1 MPNLIQRQL
10 TVGFLLVTTS
20 VAAQD
25 LISLEQAA
33 SRSGRDLTAAYEGKT
48 VAIRGQVAS
57 TPVWAVGTYYLPVHD
72 NTDHGLIL
80 EGDRKLFSE
89 LEPGDWIEARGS
101 IQARGGLPLL
111 APASIAKLR
120 HEPAPDPKDL
130 SVADL
135 CSVRY
140 LGLMVRTTATVTA
153 VGENLGGKSLE
164 ITDRGSTMAVF
175 LPRPSS
181 VAGRQLTRLRVG
193 DHVRLTGLA
202 TQYSLE
208 PPHARDFQIML
219 AGPAGVE
226 IVRSS
231 WMMPPYLLL
240 SALGGIGLV
249 VLLWWVRERR
259 LGINRRSMRAFHAL
273 SEEIVSAG
281 SPAEIA
287 EKLYNVLPAITQATG
302 VKLYLYNKRT
312 KSLEC
317 VPTDAD
323 PDPMAVAIDFPPAG
337 LAGAAVVCFRNRTL
351 LNVPDVRRS
360 PFVKNEA
367 KYDLPRSAM
376 FVPLF
381 AQHEILGV
389 LEVGNAR
396 RLGYFTVEEQ
406 AAAQHLANQVAASLK
421 LQMQQTIREQ
431 LFRSEKLAATGQLI
445 SGVASELRAPLDRIL
460 QLTTSLGAYSG
471 RPVPE
476 HALRQIA
483 GESQRA
489 AEIVSRLVSFAR
501 PEDAAAQNV
510 DVHAIVASLMQFREP
525 EWKTLGLR
533 VQNRL
538 TPEPALVLGAQ
549 GQLEQV
555 FLNLLV
561 HAEQCASEAPGK
573 TISIASSLIGRR
585 LTIEIGFSTTVE
597 RREAEIAE
605 DGHSLEIGALGL
617 GVCQGIVHSHGGEMR
632 FQDRSGTARFEV
644 ELPLIVPEETSASG
658 DSRKAAAPLTLLL
671 VDSDQGGQRQL
682 LALLSARGH
691 RIVPAPA
698 EEAADLAQRLRFDAV
713 LWAMHPS
720 GPRWSESQE
729 RIRSHVP
736 FFVLVSDGYDAELA
750 RSLEASGGFL
760 LARPIQDADLE
771 WILKQIESRPQSAAD
786 ARASR

>member
-1 MPNLIQRQL
+1 MVKKAMRYL
-10 TVGFLLVTTS
+10 TIAVLMLAARA
-20 VAAQD
+20 AAQD
-25 LISLEQAA
+25 FITLEQAG
-33 SRSGRDLTAAYEGKT
+33 SRNGHDLAAAYEGKA
-48 VAIRGQVAS
+48 VAIRAQVSSA
-57 TPVWAVGTYYLPVHD
+57 PIWAVGTYYLPVRD
-72 NTDHGLIL
+72 GTDHGLIL
-80 EGDRKLFSE
+80 SARREALAG
-89 LEPGDWIEARGS
+89 LEPGDWIEARGT

-111 APASIAKLR
+111 APSNITKIR
-120 HEPAPDPKDL
+120 HEPAPDPKEMP
-130 SVADL
+130 VAEL

-140 LGLMVRTTATVTA
+140 LGLMVRTTAMVTA
-153 VGENLGGKSLE
+153 IGENLGGKSLE
-164 ITDRGSTMAVF
+164 IGDRGSSMAVF
-175 LPRPSS
+175 LPRP
-181 VAGRQLTRLRVG
+181 ANTAAPQLTRLRVG

-208 PPHARDFQIML
+208 APHDGDFQILL

-226 IVRSS
+226 VVQSPWVI
-231 WMMPPYLLL
+231 PPYLLL
-240 SALGGIGLV
+240 SALGLIGFV
-249 VLLWWVRERR
+249 VLMWWVRERR

-273 SEEIVSAG
+273 SEEIVSAE
-281 SPAEIA
+281 SSTEIA
-287 EKLYNVLPAITQATG
+287 EKLQSVLPAITQATG

-317 VPTDAD
+317 VPTSAD
-323 PDPMAVAIDFPPAG
+323 PEPMAVAIEFPPDG

-360 PFVKNEA
+360 PFVKGEA
-367 KYDLPRSAM
+367 NHDLPRSAM

-381 AQHEILGV
+381 AQNEILGL

-460 QLTTSLGAYSG
+460 QLATSISAYGG
-471 RPVPE
+471 RAVPE

-483 GESQRA
+483 GESHRA

-501 PEDAAAQNV
+501 PEDSSAQNV
-510 DVHAIVASLMQFREP
+510 DVHAIVSSLIQFREP

-533 VQNRL
+533 VQNKVMAD
-538 TPEPALVLGAQ
+538 PAEVLGAQ

-561 HAEQCASEAPGK
+561 HAEQCAAEAPGK
-573 TISIASSLIGRR
+573 MVAISSSVMGQKI
-585 LTIEIGFSTTVE
+585 TVE
-597 RREAEIAE
+597 ISFSASAEASKAE
-605 DGHSLEIGALGL
+605 LPDENSLEIGTLGL
-617 GVCQGIVHSHGGEMR
+617 GVCQGIVHSHGGEMH
-632 FQDRSGTARFEV
+632 FHDRGGMATFEV
-644 ELPLIVPEETSASG
+644 ELPLVAAEMASANG
-658 DSRKAAAPLTLLL
+658 DSRKPAAALTLLL
-671 VDSDQGGQRQL
+671 VEPDQGGQRQL
-682 LALLSARGH
+682 LGSLSARGH
-691 RIVPAPA
+691 RIVPASA

-720 GPRWSESQE
+720 GPRWSDSQE
-729 RIRSHVP
+729 RIRSYVP
-736 FFVLVSDGYDAELA
+736 LFVLVSDAYDPELA

-760 LARPIQDADLE
+760 LPRPIQDADLD
-771 WILKQIESRPQSAAD
+771 WVLKQIESRAQSTAD
-786 ARASR
+786 ARATR

>member
-1 MPNLIQRQL
+1 MVDRTMRHLIIGL
-10 TVGFLLVTTS
+10 FALATCA
-20 VAAQD
+20 AAQD
-25 LISLEQAA
+25 FVSLEKAA
-33 SRSGRDLTAAYEGKT
+33 SRHSHDLTSAYEGRT
-48 VAIRGQVAS
+48 VAIRGQVTSA
-57 TPVWAVGTYYLPVHD
+57 PVWAVGTYYLGLRD

-80 EGDRKLFSE
+80 RGDRGTFQDF
-89 LEPGDWIEARGS
+89 EPGDWIEARGA
-101 IQARGGLPLL
+101 IQSRGGLPLL
-111 APASIAKLR
+111 VPASISKLR

-130 SVADL
+130 ALADL
-135 CSVRY
+135 AGVRY
-140 LGLMVRTTATVTA
+140 LGLLVRTTATVTA
-153 VGENLGGKSLE
+153 IGENLGGKSLE
-164 ITDRGSTMAVF
+164 ITDHGVTMSAF
-175 LPRPSS
+175 LPRPIS
-181 VAGRQLTRLRVG
+181 ATGPQLARLRVG

-208 PPHARDFQIML
+208 LPHDSDFQIML

-226 IVRSS
+226 VVQGTWII
-231 WMMPPYLLL
+231 PPYLLL
-240 SALGGIGLV
+240 GGLGAILLA
-249 VLLWWVRERR
+249 VLLWWMRERR
-259 LGINRRSMRAFHAL
+259 LGISRRSMRAFHTL
-273 SEEIVSAG
+273 SEEIVSAE

-287 EKLYNVLPAITQATG
+287 EKLYNVLPAITRATG

-317 VPTDAD
+317 VPTNAD
-323 PDPMAVAIDFPPAG
+323 PDPMAVAVEFPPDG

-360 PFVKNEA
+360 PFVKGEV
-367 KYDLPRSAM
+367 KYNLPRSAM

-381 AQHEILGV
+381 AQSEILGV

-460 QLTTSLGAYSG
+460 QLATSLDAYGG

-476 HALRQIA
+476 HALRQLA

-501 PEDAAAQNV
+501 PEDSAARNV
-510 DVHAIVASLMQFREP
+510 DVLAIVASLIQFREP

-538 TPEPALVLGAQ
+538 TPDPAVVLGAQ

-573 TISIASSLIGRR
+573 TIAIASAMIGQRVA
-585 LTIEIGFSTTVE
+585 IEISFSATSET
-597 RREAEIAE
+597 RQAELEE
-605 DGHSLEIGALGL
+605 DGNSLEIGALGL
-617 GVCQGIVHSHGGEMR
+617 GVCRGIVHSHGGEMR
-632 FQDRSGTARFEV
+632 FHDRSGTARFEV
-644 ELPLIVPEETSASG
+644 ELPLIQSDETRVSG
-658 DSRKAAAPLTLLL
+658 DSRKSAASLTLLL
-671 VDSDQGGQRQL
+671 VDSDLGAQRQL
-682 LALLSARGH
+682 LGSLSSRGH
-691 RIVPAPA
+691 RIVPASA
-698 EEAADLAQRLRFDAV
+698 EEAADLAQRMRFDAV
-713 LWAMHPS
+713 LWAIHPS

-729 RIRSHVP
+729 RIHAQVP

-750 RSLEASGGFL
+750 RSLESNGGFL

-771 WILKQIESRPQSAAD
+771 WVLRQIESRAASATD
-786 ARASR
+786 APAGR